1 MIITRIATVLTLT
14 GLLTSVGPAYAADP
28 LQRARPDEVGFS
40 TERLARIATVLNAD
54 IASGKLPGAVIAIVR
69 KDRLVYFEA
78 FGFRDKATG
87 VPMTTDTIFNI
98 ASMTKPMTAVGAL
111 MLTEQGAL
119 DIGDPL
125 ARYLPQFAQM
135 HVALRDESGQT
146 MTGTVPAVRPIT
158 IQDLFRHTSGLI
170 YGGRGTSAVHKLYP
184 SGSAAAAIDMTGGA
198 FLDKLAGLPLLYQP
212 GTVWDYGFGLDVL
225 GLVVERQ
232 AKQPLDA
239 YLSAHLFQ
247 PLGMVD
253 TGFVIP
259 ADKAARYAKA
269 LPIDPETGKPQSLSP
284 VATQPTQFACGGGCA
299 VSTASDYLRFALML
313 MHGGTLGETHI
324 LGRKTVEYM
333 LSDQLG
339 PDIKNLIVNAD
350 PTRADYG
357 FGLGLAVRQ
366 TPGRVRLMG
375 SVGDFSW
382 PGASGANWWVDPK
395 EELAV
400 VFMAHSPGTIRWH
413 YREVVNALV
422 YQALEG

>member
-1 MIITRIATVLTLT
+1 MPARVIAFSMAFALGVL
-14 GLLTSVGPAYAADP
+14 GMPAHSADP
-28 LQRARPDEVGFS
+28 LPRAAPETVGFS
-40 TERLARIATVLNAD
+40 AERLARIASVLNAD
-54 IASGKLPGAVIAIVR
+54 IEAGKLPGAVVAIVR

-78 FGFRDKATG
+78 FGFRDKAAG
-87 VPMTTDTIFNI
+87 VRMTTDTIFSI
-98 ASMTKPMTAVGAL
+98 ASMTKPMTTVGAL
-111 MLTEQGAL
+111 MLTEQGGL
-119 DIGDPL
+119 EIGDPL
-125 ARYLPQFAQM
+125 ARYLPQFAKM
-135 HVALRDESGQT
+135 NVALRDDSGQT
-146 MTGTVPAVRPIT
+146 ITGTVPAARPIT
-158 IQDLFRHTSGLI
+158 IQDLMRHTSGLI

-184 SGSAAAAIDMTGGA
+184 SGSASAAAELTGA
-198 FLDKLAGLPLLYQP
+198 EFLDKLAGLPLLYQP

-239 YLSAHLFQ
+239 YLGQHLFQ

-253 TGFVIP
+253 TGFLVP
-259 ADKAARYAKA
+259 PDKAARYAKA
-269 LPIDPETGKPQSLSP
+269 LPVDPETGKPQSLTD
-284 VATQPTQFACGGGCA
+284 ATQPTKFACGGGCA

-313 MHGGTLGETHI
+313 MHGGALGETRI

-333 LSDQLG
+333 LADQLG

-366 TPGRVRLMG
+366 TEGRVRLMG

-382 PGASGANWWVDPK
+382 PGASGTNWWVDPK
-395 EELAV
+395 EQLAV

-413 YREVVNALV
+413 YREVINALV
-422 YQALEG
+422 YQALAD